1 MAFEAVRQLD
11 LPLIVVSDV
20 TELKAISSGS
30 LTNEQQASVRSEK
43 VLCVWAA
50 DNAEDEDLS
59 QGIVRPDD
67 VAALDPGRWLYA
79 FDLDAGYGGI
89 EDDGSSVTPRPT
101 INFVGD
107 CVSVSDDAANSR
119 TNISFVSTGGG
130 SDTIETFNQSLAGG
144 NRIFSGPPGDT
155 IGAVVVFPVATTING
170 LEAFILQSTGG
181 NAVQYG
187 LYDASGNLLAS
198 TLTGVPG
205 TVPAIF
211 PLLFSSPVVVSAGRH
226 FFAVAMAQGGALV
239 SIGGVGSGG
248 LTGAEIAWQ
257 DNNNLLPNPAPI
269 SNALTQ
275 SVWMKAL

>member
-1 MAFEAVRQLD
+1 MAFEAVRQLG
-11 LPLIVVSDV
+11 LPLIVVSDA
-20 TELKAISSGS
+20 TELKALASGS
-30 LTNEQQASVRSEK
+30 LVNEQQAAVQSEK
-43 VLCVWAA
+43 VLCVWSA
-50 DNAEDEDLS
+50 DSTEDEDLS

-79 FDLDAGYGGI
+79 FDLGAGYGGI
-89 EDDGSSVTPRPT
+89 EDDGTSVTPRPT

-144 NRIFSGPPGDT
+144 GRVFSGPPGDT
-155 IGAVVVFPVATTING
+155 IGAAVVFPVATTISG
-170 LEAFILQSTGG
+170 LEAFILQNTGG
-181 NAVQYG
+181 NPVQYG

-205 TVPAIF
+205 AVPAIF
-211 PLLFSSPVVVSAGRH
+211 PLLFPSPVAVSVGRH
-226 FFAVAMAQGGALV
+226 FFAIALQQGSCLV

-248 LTGAEIAWQ
+248 IAGAEIAWQ

-269 SNALTQ
+269 TNALTQ